1 MKLILQHFQWE
12 IFIILFSDT
21 SHFDVVIYFLLLDI
35 MCLCMGTIYGCF
47 YFSAYATSLYTVAS
61 IMII

>member
-21 SHFDVVIYFLLLDI
+21 SHFDVVIYFLAHLKDELL
-35 MCLCMGTIYGCF
+35 
-47 YFSAYATSLYTVAS
+47 V
-61 IMII
+61 